1 MSRGWWVLDGRTTAR
16 YAIALLAILAAGLA
30 GYWQMVEARQAGDQ
44 RLRTQRSINDIDR
57 IELNL
62 VDAETGQRGYL
73 LTGKES
79 YLQPYEEGSAAVTS
93 SLERLRQAIGADDQQ
108 LARLEQTT
116 ALITEKLGELR
127 RTIDLRRAGDL
138 PGAVAIVQSDQGR
151 QTMDRIRA
159 LLGEAREAASQHLH
173 QRDVLRSG
181 RFERAG
187 RVVVAGSALA
197 LVVVAFAT
205 LALNGSARRQRRAER
220 RVRESEERLLVTL
233 RSIGDAVIATDPA
246 GLVVFMNPVAE
257 QLTGW
262 TQRAA
267 AGQPLEAV
275 FTIVNEQTRAVVES
289 PVAKVM
295 REGIIVGLANHTV
308 LLGRGGS
315 ETPID
320 DSGAPIRDAGGEIMG
335 VVLVFRD
342 VSDRKQAEEQ
352 NERLA
357 QEENARHAA
366 ERASAAKDEF
376 LAVLSHELRSPLQ
389 GILGWLGV
397 LRAGGNDPVQ
407 QARAL
412 EAIERGVRQQAQ
424 LVGDLLDASRVVA
437 GKLHI
442 ERLALDP
449 ATLVRECLDEI
460 QPLISEKGVTL
471 DIEVDECG
479 TVMGDTRRLRQ
490 SVSNVLAN
498 AVKFTPAGGRITV
511 HCRKEGERVVLTVS
525 DTGEGI
531 DPQFLPHLFDRFSQA
546 VARRPHP
553 TGGLGLG
560 LSIARQII
568 DLHGGSISA
577 RSDGLGRGSSFEIVL
592 PGAADAPA
600 VARRERTGGDSLVGL
615 SVLLVDDEA
624 DTREALKVLLGLR
637 GAVVHDA
644 ASVSEALDVYARH
657 RPRVVVSDISMPGQ
671 DGYELAAALRR
682 AGDGPQIIAL
692 TGYAADSDRRQA
704 SESGFDAHVAKPVDV
719 DELVAVIAGLRDVA
733 ARR

>member
-1 MSRGWWVLDGRTTAR
+1 MSRGWWVLDGRTTTG
-16 YAIALLAILAAGLA
+16 YAIALLAILIAGAA
-30 GYWQMVEARQAGDQ
+30 GYWQVVEARQAGDQ
-44 RLRTQRSINDIDR
+44 RLRTQRAINDADR
-57 IELNL
+57 IELDL

-73 LTGKES
+73 LTADPS
-79 YLQPYEEGSAAVTS
+79 YLRPFEEGSAAVATQ
-93 SLERLRQAIGADDQQ
+93 LDRLRRALDADTAQR
-108 LARLEQTT
+108 ARLETVA
-116 ALITEKLGELR
+116 ALIGEKLAELR
-127 RTIDLRRAGDL
+127 RTIALRQAGDAAAAL
-138 PGAVAIVQSDQGR
+138 TIVQTGGGR
-151 QTMDRIRA
+151 ATMDRIRA
-159 LLGEAREAASQHLH
+159 ILGEVREAESQRLQ
-173 QRDVLRSG
+173 QRDTVRSG

-205 LALNGSARRQRRAER
+205 LALNGSVRRRRQAER

-246 GLVVFMNPVAE
+246 GRVVFMNPVAE
-257 QLTGW
+257 QLTSW
-262 TQRAA
+262 TQREA
-267 AGQPLEAV
+267 AGQPLDAV
-275 FTIVNEQTRAVVES
+275 FRIVNEQTRAVVES

-295 REGIIVGLANHTV
+295 REGVIVGLANHTV
-308 LLGRGGS
+308 LLGRDGR

-342 VSDRKQAEEQ
+342 VSDRKQAQQQHDRLMEEQ
-352 NERLA
+352 SARL
-357 QEENARHAA
+357 AA
-366 ERASAAKDEF
+366 ERASAVKDEF

-397 LRAGGNDPVQ
+397 LRAGGDDPTQ

-412 EAIERGVRQQAQ
+412 QAIERGVRQQAQ

-437 GKLHI
+437 GKMHI
-442 ERLALDP
+442 ERAGLDP
-449 ATLVRECLDEI
+449 AALLRECLDEI
-460 QPLISEKGVTL
+460 QPLVSEKGVAL
-471 DIEVDECG
+471 EIEVADCG
-479 TVMGDTRRLRQ
+479 AVMGDVRRLRQ
-490 SVSNVLAN
+490 SISNVLAN

-553 TGGLGLG
+553 SGGLGLG

-592 PGAADAPA
+592 PGAADLPA
-600 VARRERTGGDSLVGL
+600 IVRRERSGGVSLAGL

-624 DTREALKVLLGLR
+624 DTREALKVLLSLR

-644 ASVSEALDVYARH
+644 ASVSEALDVYGRN
-657 RPRVVVSDISMPGQ
+657 RPQVVVSDISMPGQ

-682 AGDGPQIIAL
+682 DGNGPLTIAL

-704 SESGFDAHVAKPVDV
+704 SDSGFDAHIAKPVDV